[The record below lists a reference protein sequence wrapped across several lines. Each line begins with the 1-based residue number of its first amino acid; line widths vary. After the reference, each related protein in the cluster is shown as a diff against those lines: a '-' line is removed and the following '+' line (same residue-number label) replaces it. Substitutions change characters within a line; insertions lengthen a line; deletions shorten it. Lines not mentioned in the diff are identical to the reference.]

1 MKSLIQF
8 IKESLQINEAKFQNS
23 EWLKHNKL
31 YSNAVIDILTGN
43 NESQTQLALGI
54 KRAER
59 FIDSAIISNK
69 TSIARKNTENLPSRI
84 HLLSKIQNL
93 QKNINP
99 HSAFQS

>member
-8 IKESLQINEAKFQNS
+8 IKESLVNENNLQNP

-59 FIDSAIISNK
+59 FIDSTIISNK
-69 TSIARKNTENLPSRI
+69 TKELD
-84 HLLSKIQNL
+84 
-93 QKNINP
+93 
-99 HSAFQS
+99 F